1 MGGVSFTGKHPEC
14 CLFLREKQLS
24 VLVFCATEAAWDEA
38 SGGGGHVDVEGTW
51 RWRRGPDPLV

>member
-38 SGGGGHVDVEGTW
+38 SGGGGHVDVEGAW
-51 RWRRGPDPLV
+51 